1 MLDSPLNMRRKF
13 RDETS
18 MGSMPANYN
27 KIPSELNAAH
37 DTHSSN
43 NFSLKFEND
52 DPFDKDVI

>member
-1 MLDSPLNMRRKF
+1 MRKKI

-27 KIPSELNAAH
+27 RIPSEINH

-43 NFSLKFEND
+43 NFSLKFDND
-52 DPFDKDVI
+52 DPFEKEVI